1 MTYRASGTV
10 ALADGTTQDLEASGD
25 TRNEALENLSDQV
38 ASINVEGFLL
48 STLRTYRKEEG
59 R

>member
-25 TRNEALENLSDQV
+25 TRHEALENLSDLV
-38 ASINVEGFLL
+38 AGINVEGFLL
-48 STLRTYRKEEG
+48 STLRTFRKEDG